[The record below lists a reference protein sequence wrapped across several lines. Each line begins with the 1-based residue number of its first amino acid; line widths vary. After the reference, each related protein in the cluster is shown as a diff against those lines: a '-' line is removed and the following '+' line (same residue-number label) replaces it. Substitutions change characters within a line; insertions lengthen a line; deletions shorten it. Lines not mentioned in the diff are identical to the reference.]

1 MRVRNREIL
10 TALICIVRSTR
21 PLATW
26 GTVPTCIIN
35 EKLRENMDAD
45 SIVDLAL
52 FKERRSPDRRP
63 KVNGGWEAAAPWRS
77 PP

>member
-52 FKERRSPDRRP
+52 FKERRSPMARRSLGE
-63 KVNGGWEAAAPWRS
+63 GGR
-77 PP
+77 PPT